1 MPKKAM
7 KKGLMSSGVFI
18 ECGIPLQLRHRVCVP
33 RRSRNLSYL
42 FSPPHRTEDRKQ
54 KATDALLSKR
64 QAGRLPYSFAR
75 RFAFFRF
82 FTGPNGGGGDK
93 QTDGDDKECV
103 VEGQMKASRRTSNL
117 IAQYTCFRAV
127 AGPKPLL
134 KKVCCKVCDARL
146 PHVSITGD
154 CFFNA

>member
-7 KKGLMSSGVFI
+7 KKGLISSRVFI

-33 RRSRNLSYL
+33 RRSRNFSYL
-42 FSPPHRTEDRKQ
+42 FSPPDRTEDRKQ

-64 QAGRLPYSFAR
+64 QAGRLPCSFAR

-103 VEGQMKASRRTSNL
+103 VEGHDEGIASNEQFDREICLLQSGGGTEAF
-117 IAQYTCFRAV
+117 AQK
-127 AGPKPLL
+127 GLL
-134 KKVCCKVCDARL
+134 
-146 PHVSITGD
+146 
-154 CFFNA
+154 